1 MESLHVTKV
10 FLPPFEEYCEL
21 LRQIW
26 ATHIVT
32 NDGPLYRQFEDQLRQ
47 YTHIRHLAC
56 LGNGTLSLQLALRA
70 LELNGSEIITTPFT
84 HVATSDSLVWE
95 QCRPVYADIDPET
108 LNIDPRQ
115 IETKI
120 TDRTGGIVG
129 VHVYGNPCD
138 VEAIERIAQHNDLR
152 VIYDGAHAFGTQY
165 KGRSVLS
172 YGDLSTASFH
182 ATKGMHT
189 VEGGALFASD
199 GDVIEQIRRLAYY
212 GMDKDKRIVQKWGT
226 NGKMCELSAAM
237 GILCLRYFE
246 ANLEKKKQ
254 LYELYGSL
262 LANNEKIRFQRL
274 TGQINY
280 SYVPI
285 VLESEDCKRAV
296 LSELGRHDIYPRE
309 YFYPSLETVFSDR
322 IECHIAYDIS
332 HRVLCLPISDYLQT
346 DQVRKVCEVI
356 DRACDMC
363 HGPRVQSGAED
374 LAS

>member
-21 LRQIW
+21 LRQVW

-32 NDGPLYRQFEDQLRQ
+32 NDGPLYQQFEDQLRQ
-47 YTHIRHLAC
+47 YTNISHLAC
-56 LGNGTLSLQLALRA
+56 LGNGTLALQLALRA
-70 LELNGSEIITTPFT
+70 LALNGSEVITTPFT
-84 HVATSDSLVWE
+84 HVASSDSLVWE
-95 QCRPVYADIDPET
+95 QCRPVYVDIDPET
-108 LNIDPRQ
+108 LNLDPER

-138 VEAIERIAQHNDLR
+138 VEAIEQIAQQNDLR
-152 VIYDGAHAFGTQY
+152 VIYDGAHAFGSQY
-165 KGRSVLS
+165 KGRSVFS
-172 YGDLSTASFH
+172 HGDLSTASFH

-189 VEGGALFASD
+189 VEGGALFAKE
-199 GDVIEQIRRLAYY
+199 GETIQQIRKLAYY
-212 GMDKDKRIVQKWGT
+212 GMDEDKQIVQKWGT

-237 GILCLRYFE
+237 GILCLRYFD

-254 LYELYGSL
+254 LYELYASL

-280 SYVPI
+280 SYVPV
-285 VLESEDCKRAV
+285 VLESEDCKQTV
-296 LSELGRHDIYPRE
+296 LSELNRHDIYPRE

-332 HRVLCLPISDYLQT
+332 HHVLCLPISDYLQA
-346 DQVRKVCEVI
+346 DQVRKICEVV
-356 DRACDMC
+356 DRACDTY
-363 HGPRVQSGAED
+363 HGPRVRSGAED
-374 LAS
+374 IAG